1 MGITLKVPSELD
13 HSFFFPKDIVEIED
27 KLPVEFISSD
37 PFIYEIGFYHGLNMI
52 RPWESP
58 EKVIPFLLEEW
69 KKHKKQLES
78 IFSARDASSA
88 LGPMKHAIAIF
99 VEMLFWTN
107 GQPVH
112 FPLHNIQQLN
122 IKPVNVQER
131 IEFIISRPKLYHSF
145 AQLSELYIEQ
155 QKHFTRELLLK
166 SKLKN
171 VQE

>member
-1 MGITLKVPSELD
+1 MGITLKVPSELN
-13 HSFFFPKDIVEIED
+13 HSFFFTKDVLKIED
-27 KLPVEFISSD
+27 KLFEEFNSSF
-37 PFIYEIGFYHGLNMI
+37 PFVYEVGFYHALYMP

-69 KKHKKQLES
+69 KKHRKQLES
-78 IFSARDASSA
+78 IFLTRDTASA
-88 LGPMKHAIAIF
+88 LGPMKHAISIF

-112 FPLHNIQQLN
+112 FPLNNIQQLT

-145 AQLSELYIEQ
+145 AQLSELFNEQ
-155 QKHFTRELLLK
+155 EKHFTKKLLLK
-166 SKLKN
+166 SKIKN